1 MGSRNKSLNIIHICH
16 NASLNRLF
24 NLYLNYGL
32 FLHHF
37 QKVCPLLSIWSLL
50 LLIVVV
56 TLIKFL
62 IGSFQFAG
70 KVCHGLLRLC
80 CIDFH
85 VLYFFIHCTTLLH
98 FCLITGLPLRLLKR
112 FYHIFVYFSIVF
124 LRKIWYTCDRH
135 IISSDDRSFC
145 RIKACGKSGLKQAGL
160 NDSIF
165 LPPQN
170 SQDSS
175 ILIRSDQQPLIFV
188 ENRTKHMND
197 ILDLHTHTIASGHAY
212 NTLYEMA
219 RSASEKGVGLLGVT
233 DHAPRIPGACHPFH
247 FINFKVVPRTLF
259 GVRLLL
265 GCELNIIDYSG
276 NIDLEPRYQKGL
288 DFAIAS
294 IHEPC
299 YACGTIAENTAAYL
313 GAMKN
318 PGADYWASG

>member
-1 MGSRNKSLNIIHICH
+1 
-16 NASLNRLF
+16 
-24 NLYLNYGL
+24 
-32 FLHHF
+32 
-37 QKVCPLLSIWSLL
+37 
-50 LLIVVV
+50 
-56 TLIKFL
+56 
-62 IGSFQFAG
+62 
-70 KVCHGLLRLC
+70 
-80 CIDFH
+80 
-85 VLYFFIHCTTLLH
+85 
-98 FCLITGLPLRLLKR
+98 
-112 FYHIFVYFSIVF
+112 
-124 LRKIWYTCDRH
+124 
-135 IISSDDRSFC
+135 
-145 RIKACGKSGLKQAGL
+145 
-160 NDSIF
+160 
-165 LPPQN
+165 
-170 SQDSS
+170 
-175 ILIRSDQQPLIFV
+175 
-188 ENRTKHMND
+188 MND

-318 PGADYWASG
+318 PLVQIIGHPDDGRFPTDYETLVCAAKEHHVLLEVNNSSFSPGCNRKNSRENAISMLEYCRKYQVPVVLDSDAHCEVDVGNHRFAHSLLEEIGFPEELVVNTSLEKAARFPPALQKHLALGGAGND